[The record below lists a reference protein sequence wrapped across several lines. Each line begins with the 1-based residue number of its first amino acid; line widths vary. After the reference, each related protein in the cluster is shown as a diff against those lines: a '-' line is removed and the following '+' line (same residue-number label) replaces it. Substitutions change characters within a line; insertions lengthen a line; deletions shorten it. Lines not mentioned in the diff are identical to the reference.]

1 MRLPWNEALLEF
13 GTSEPETCIIDGAR
27 SGAEHEATQRRVQFQ
42 PRPIRRSRR
51 IRQDDSYSGADGWAG
66 SKNRGCRWRTPV
78 PDPTALTATEQ
89 VDVSAICPVCRAGLI
104 PQLNARTLH
113 GPKADRPEPGMHAKA
128 LGRRPSSRALVNSP
142 VHRSWNSAAA
152 WRVVLRKQRSM
163 EVVRRT
169 FGSRFLV
176 RPEYCPGGHAG
187 RTTTFVLT
195 GVRA

>member
-1 MRLPWNEALLEF
+1 MRLSWN
-13 GTSEPETCIIDGAR
+13 SEPVSPKPVLSMEHARARNMKRPSAGYNFNLGPFDGAAVSDR
-27 SGAEHEATQRRVQFQ
+27 MTVIPALM
-42 PRPIRRSRR
+42 
-51 IRQDDSYSGADGWAG
+51 AG
-66 SKNRGCRWRTPV
+66 PAPKNRGCRWRTPV